1 MGALLR
7 DVMSFA
13 AGTAT
18 QFSLSI
24 WLFMTLLLVGV
35 GVVMILAL
43 PQLFEPIAVE
53 IALRPGRV
61 AAWIP
66 ISIIVV
72 PFVLALL
79 MATIVAAPL
88 SVVAVFILA
97 VWTVCGYLSLAYVV
111 GDRMARAAG
120 RDVQPFIALIIGLVA
135 IRLLRVIPIVGAIAH
150 SIVVLIALAATCAVG
165 WDMLRSWHKRR
176 LPDHVQFRD
185 ENLTEWLPDDAPRED
200 Q

>member
-1 MGALLR
+1 MGELLR

-13 AGTAT
+13 VGTAT

-24 WLFMTLLLVGV
+24 WLFMTLLLIGV

-61 AAWIP
+61 VAWIP
-66 ISIIVV
+66 ISLIGV
-72 PFVLALL
+72 PLVIALL

-88 SVVAVFILA
+88 SVVAVFVLA
-97 VWTVCGYLSLAYVV
+97 IWTVGGYMSLAYVM
-111 GDRMARAAG
+111 GDRIARASG
-120 RDVQPFIALIIGLVA
+120 RDVPPYVALIIGLVV
-135 IRLLRVIPIVGAIAH
+135 IRMLRLLPIIGASLH
-150 SIVVLIALAATCAVG
+150 SLIVLIALAATCAVG

-185 ENLTEWLPDDAPRED
+185 ENLTEWNPPDSTDS
-200 Q
+200 